1 MRSRPSVLFYCQHA
15 RGMGHLVRS
24 LVLAR
29 AMARQFR
36 VVFLNGGV
44 FPDHIC
50 VPDDIE
56 FRHLPPLGFDEKS
69 QLLSL
74 AAEYNVAQACAARR
88 AIILHEL
95 RSLEPDVL
103 FIELFPFGRKKFSD
117 ELLPLLARA
126 HVMPDRPLIFCSV
139 RELLVTGR
147 DNQRAHDDRAARI
160 LNEFFDAVLVH
171 GDAEFAQLDETFR
184 PLEPLKVPVHYT
196 GFVCSKTPPGAT
208 RKIERT
214 EIVVSAGGGLVG
226 GQLLKTAIAAHKIA
240 WPQLQRPMKIIGGP
254 FLPQQDWRDIT
265 ALAKDT
271 PALTLIRSVPGLQSE
286 LCGAALSISQCGYN
300 MAMDILASA
309 TPALVVPYV
318 GDGETEQ
325 TDRAQRL
332 ARLGLL
338 QSITPAGLSPLTL
351 AEAMRG
357 MLTFAPRKSVL
368 NLDGAERTVKRL
380 RAALRNTAALPAAR
394 LAGGIV

>member
-1 MRSRPSVLFYCQHA
+1 MKPSVLFYCQHA

-24 LVLAR
+24 LALAQ

-44 FPDHIC
+44 FPDHIP

-56 FRHLPPLGFDEKS
+56 FRHLPPLGFDAQS

-74 AAEYNVAQACAARR
+74 STEYSLAQACAARR
-88 AIILHEL
+88 AMILHEL

-126 HVMPDRPLIFCSV
+126 HVMANRPQIFCSV

-147 DNQRAHDDRAARI
+147 ARQQEHDDRAARI

-171 GDAEFAQLDETFR
+171 GDVEFAQLDETFR
-184 PLEPLKVPVHYT
+184 PRVPLRIPVHYT
-196 GFVCSKTPPGAT
+196 GFVCA
-208 RKIERT
+208 RT
-214 EIVVSAGGGLVG
+214 AAVAREKSRTDIIVSAGGGLVG
-226 GQLLKTAIAAHKIA
+226 GDLLKTAIAAHKIA
-240 WPQLQRPMKIIGGP
+240 WPQLQRPMKVIAGP
-254 FLPQQDWRDIT
+254 FLPQQDWLSLT

-271 PALTLIRSVPGLQSE
+271 STLALIRSVPGLQSE
-286 LCGAALSISQCGYN
+286 LRSAMLSISQCGYN
-300 MAMDILASA
+300 MAMDILASN

-332 ARLGLL
+332 TRLGLL
-338 QSITPAGLSPLTL
+338 LYMAPERLSPLAL
-351 AEAMRG
+351 AATMRE
-357 MLTFAPRKSVL
+357 MLTFQPRKSGL
-368 NLDGAERTVKRL
+368 NLDGAQRTNEYL
-380 RAALRNTAALPAAR
+380 HAALHNAADQSMTR
-394 LAGGIV
+394 LAGGLI